1 MQPTV
6 AIDAQ
11 HRVQHERDDFEQELI
26 RSREESS
33 QAEQQSTDG
42 AAQSGK
48 SLQCPA
54 QSANWAKPTFGAVC
68 PYCTSNFQTHSDVL
82 FAESPRGRLR
92 HEPLYD
98 WKLTC
103 DVLVDEL
110 TMPHI
115 GNLSY
120 AQDLRELRAQLQALT
135 SQRR

>member
-48 SLQCPA
+48 SLQCPGA
-54 QSANWAKPTFGAVC
+54 MKENISQTFFKKDCFNNW
-68 PYCTSNFQTHSDVL
+68 
-82 FAESPRGRLR
+82 
-92 HEPLYD
+92 
-98 WKLTC
+98 
-103 DVLVDEL
+103 
-110 TMPHI
+110 
-115 GNLSY
+115 
-120 AQDLRELRAQLQALT
+120 
-135 SQRR
+135 